1 MLRLQGAYKHGVGS
15 LGKSDKHNIE
25 VLGHRYCF
33 CTQNMQATSCHLL
46 LCRYDASNSRARY
59 RWQRLPRASA
69 MDDKWPLLPQQHVAF
84 SQTAKRPRMP
94 VWVADLWEQQQPVRT
109 ADPAAPRTQQHAQH
123 TQNAAAA
130 RPDISARE
138 RFTTCSLGFFKFAGR
153 LKPSKRELKVEAVVV
168 KRVKQAAS
176 AACKDQP
183 WDVAAVPAVGSFSR
197 KTALCNA

>member
-1 MLRLQGAYKHGVGS
+1 MLRLQGACKHGVGS
-15 LGKSDKHNIE
+15 LGKSDKHNIV

-109 ADPAAPRTQQHAQH
+109 ADPAAPRTQQHAQF
-123 TQNAAAA
+123 Q
-130 RPDISARE
+130 RISARE
-138 RFTTCSLGFFKFAGR
+138 RFATCSLGFFKFAGR
-153 LKPSKRELKVEAVVV
+153 LKPSKRELKVEAAVV
-168 KRVKQAAS
+168 KRVKQAAL

-183 WDVAAVPAVGSFSR
+183 WDVAAVLAVGSFSR